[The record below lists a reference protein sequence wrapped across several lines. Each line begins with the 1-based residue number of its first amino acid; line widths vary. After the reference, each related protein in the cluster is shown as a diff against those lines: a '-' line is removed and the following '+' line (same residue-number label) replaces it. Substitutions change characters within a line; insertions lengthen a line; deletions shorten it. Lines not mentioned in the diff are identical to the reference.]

1 MYAERFSPQLHGHS
15 SFRITSLGVI
25 AHKVTIT
32 TQDKSETVQTLEQF
46 ITSHPFINGIEI
58 TNCTNDLGKVFFK
71 PDSANII
78 QAHDFIDRVVK
89 DLYVSD
95 SMPVTMVFP
104 NFNPPHQGDAPLHG
118 TSLSV

>member
-1 MYAERFSPQLHGHS
+1 MQ
-15 SFRITSLGVI
+15 
-25 AHKVTIT
+25 
-32 TQDKSETVQTLEQF
+32 TVEQF

-58 TNCTNDLGKVFFK
+58 TNCTNDLGKVFSK

-89 DLYVSD
+89 DFYVSD
-95 SMPVTMVFP
+95 SMLVTMVFP

-118 TSLSV
+118 TSLVNLVNPQEDKDTTDTTLGQCNHRS